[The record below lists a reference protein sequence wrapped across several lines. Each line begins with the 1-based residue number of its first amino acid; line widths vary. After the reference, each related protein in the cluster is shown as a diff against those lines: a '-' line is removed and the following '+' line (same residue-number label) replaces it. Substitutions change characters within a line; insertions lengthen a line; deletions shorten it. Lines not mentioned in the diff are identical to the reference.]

1 MSFWSD
7 LLAATPSAILIHPAS
22 VISSLT
28 ARLQNKGGA
37 GTKKMIRLF
46 LSTPQGDKNKLHI
59 TGPQNGGSAYLMF
72 WSDVFV
78 NRACPMASPAAP
90 DSLQLSKLWRERT

>member
-1 MSFWSD
+1 MRFWSD

-22 VISSLT
+22 VILSLL
-28 ARLQNKGGA
+28 ARLQNKGRTR
-37 GTKKMIRLF
+37 TKKMVRLF

-59 TGPQNGGSAYLMF
+59 TGPQNGGSTYLRF

-90 DSLQLSKLWRERT
+90 DRLQYAKLWGGST